1 MYPSIS
7 SSGSRS
13 VKLSQKLPQVQFGRS
28 DCQRRRP
35 RRPTLARP
43 AAGGGP
49 AGGCRGGRNG
59 RDNSRGRH
67 PPRVAPVGGDVTG
80 CVLPPEPPSRP
91 LPRTWPSFRGHPA
104 GPPPARREA
113 GCGGPGRPA
122 GCAWTL
128 RCPVPR
134 GPRPPVA
141 PRRQAGP
148 GGARRDVVVAL
159 GDERGGRGTVRAAGA
174 DGTGAARAQGCRGST
189 RHPTRWCRPR
199 WPSWSRR
206 RRS

>member
-1 MYPSIS
+1 M
-7 SSGSRS
+7 SRS
-13 VKLSQKLPQVQFGRS
+13 CGFSLVGQTARGGGGRA
-28 DCQRRRP
+28 
-35 RRPTLARP
+35 ARP
-43 AAGGGP
+43 SPGPRP
-49 AGGCRGGRNG
+49 AGGRPAGAGGAAMAEISHG
-59 RDNSRGRH
+59 DGTPLAS
-67 PPRVAPVGGDVTG
+67 PRSGATSPGASSA
-80 CVLPPEPPSRP
+80 PEPPSRP
-91 LPRTWPSFRGHPA
+91 FLGPGPPLGALPA

-189 RHPTRWCRPR
+189 RHPTRWYRPR